1 MFKKI
6 NCLIVMLA
14 TSLAFNPVFAGLLNH
29 AVLVENTLQ
38 IAFTH
43 GLEQPLGIGAARVS
57 SSSVELP
64 SFIDSYDI
72 DISDNSIAFNW
83 VDTTFSGFIKG
94 EIGASTFDRNHF
106 VFNLPKGM
114 SISGISFNQLSS
126 NLLAGSALPTAE
138 LISSDHVVTIFG
150 EGVIRDAGFSPVFD
164 VVTAVSVPLPV
175 PLPMSLHF
183 MIIGL
188 SGLIASRFRRGWF

>member
-6 NCLIVMLA
+6 NCCIAVLA
-14 TSLAFNPVFAGLLNH
+14 ASLAFNPVFAGLLNH
-29 AVLVENTLQ
+29 AVLVENTLELT
-38 IAFTH
+38 FTH

-57 SSSVELP
+57 SSNVELP

-83 VDTTFSGFIKG
+83 VETTFSGFIKG
-94 EIGASTFDRNHF
+94 QVGVSTFDRNHF

-114 SISGISFNQLSS
+114 SILGISFDQERS
-126 NLLAGSALPTAE
+126 NLLAGSTLPTAE
-138 LISSDHVVTIFG
+138 LISPDHVVTIFG
-150 EGVIRDAGFSPVFD
+150 EGVIRDAGFRPVFD
-164 VVTAVSVPLPV
+164 VVTAV

-188 SGLIASRFRRGWF
+188 SGLFASRFRRG